1 MKYRNL
7 CGPVSVQV
15 EVTEACNLN
24 CIHCYNHW
32 RDKAKPFHADNLD
45 NVKMNKIIDYLI
57 DAKISSVT
65 LTGGEPL
72 LFWNIL
78 PEAIERMISA
88 GIRVGLNS
96 NLSLL
101 TEEVAR
107 ALKQSGLKSVL
118 VSALCGVQEIH
129 DSITGCDGSWQKT
142 IDGIKVARKF
152 GFRVSSNTVLTKLNL
167 KYLYETAELMK
178 RLGVLTFCA
187 TKASPALNS
196 RNFQDLVLNRYELR
210 SSLNELLRIKEKL
223 KMNVD
228 ILECYPLCL
237 IGDLSKYSHF
247 ARRKCTA
254 GVTTCTISPS
264 GDMRPCSHA
273 NMIYGNIFRENMFDV
288 WMKMIDWRDA
298 QYVPDECQSCEFA
311 GHCSGGCRME
321 ASYHGDIKGKDPFMS
336 GPEDVKKDVKIKST
350 VDKTDKSILAM
361 KLKINP
367 QLRIRDE
374 SFGATVTVPSGTLF
388 LNKDA
393 VLILRY
399 LSTCDIFTVNL
410 VTEKYDL
417 KVEVVNQLLQSLLKS
432 GMIQEVH

>member
-7 CGPVSVQV
+7 CGPISVQI
-15 EVTEACNLN
+15 EITEACNLN
-24 CIHCYNHW
+24 CVHCYNHW
-32 RDKAKPFHADNLD
+32 RDKTKPFHANNLD
-45 NVKMNKIIDYLI
+45 DVKMNKIIDYLI
-57 DAKISSVT
+57 DTKASSVT

-78 PEAIERMISA
+78 PGAIERMISA

-107 ALKQSGLKSVL
+107 ALKQSGLKNIL
-118 VSALCGVQEIH
+118 VSVLCGVQEIH
-129 DSITGCDGSWQKT
+129 DLITGCDGSWQKT
-142 IDGIKVARKF
+142 IDGIKMARKF

-178 RLGVLTFCA
+178 RLGVSTFCA

-196 RNFQDLVLNRYELR
+196 RNFQDLVLSRYELQN
-210 SSLNELLRIKEKL
+210 SLNELLRIKEEL

-247 ARRKCTA
+247 ARHKCTA

-273 NMIYGNIFRENMFDV
+273 NMIYGNVFKENMIDI
-288 WMKMIDWRDA
+288 WMKMVDWRGA
-298 QYVPDECQSCEFA
+298 QYVPDECQSCEFV
-311 GHCSGGCRME
+311 GRCSGGCRME

-336 GPEDVKKDVKIKST
+336 GPEDVKIQPT
-350 VDKTDKSILAM
+350 VDKNDKSILTM
-361 KLKINP
+361 KLKVSP
-367 QLRIRDE
+367 QLKIRDE

-393 VLILRY
+393 VFILRY
-399 LSTCDIFTVNL
+399 LLTCDIFTVNL
-410 VTEKYDL
+410 VAEKYDL
-417 KVEVVNQLLQSLLKS
+417 KVDVVNQLLQSLLKS
-432 GMIQEVH
+432 GMVQEVR